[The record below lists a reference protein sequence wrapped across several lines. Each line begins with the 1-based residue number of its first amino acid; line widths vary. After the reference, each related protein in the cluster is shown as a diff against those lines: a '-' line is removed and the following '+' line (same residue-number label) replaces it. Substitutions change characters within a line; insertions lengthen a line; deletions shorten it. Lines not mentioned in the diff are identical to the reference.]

1 MRRERGDVFRIAN
14 GQEHILTLRSIEDGA
29 IHFTHDGVLASAD
42 VVRDGTNIFFKF
54 DGVTSRVRDLSHAAV
69 LKAGEAGS
77 DGKLRASM
85 NGRVVSVL
93 ARAGDTVAAGAPII
107 VLEAMKMPQRA
118 IR

>member
-1 MRRERGDVFRIAN
+1 M
-14 GQEHILTLRSIEDGA
+14 
-29 IHFTHDGVLASAD
+29 
-42 VVRDGTNIFFKF
+42 RDGTNIFFKF

-107 VLEAMKMPQRA
+107 VLEAMKMQHVHAAPVSGKLAALNAAEGDQVTTGFVIA
-118 IR
+118 EIEAAQDAA